1 MTVTAEVDGNT
12 ITLSGHATKDLALS
26 IPSGRYE
33 AKGRCYRYPLTWAHC
48 VMLRGVF
55 GTELIVGPALTAWA
69 TDELERRVSPAL
81 EAREAKE

>member
-1 MTVTAEVDGNT
+1 MTVTAELDGNT
-12 ITLSGHATKDLALS
+12 IAVSGNANKELALS

-55 GTELIVGPALTAWA
+55 GAELIVGPGLASWA
-69 TDELERRVSPAL
+69 TDEVLRRVTPAL